1 MVACVNCERWNRIG
15 LLPSFKNDPKYRSW
29 QHATAVCIQEF
40 EIVGGTALE
49 FEDFAWYFLDTCH
62 YSIACSLQTN
72 IGALL
77 PHAPMQCV
85 HSTACKEHCGQRSA
99 AKAVVTVSAVAVFC
113 CDL

>member
-1 MVACVNCERWNRIG
+1 MLQRCA
-15 LLPSFKNDPKYRSW
+15 FKNLKLWEAQLSNLRILPGTSLTP
-29 QHATAVCIQEF
+29 AT
-40 EIVGGTALE
+40 TALR
-49 FEDFAWYFLDTCH
+49 AVY
-62 YSIACSLQTN
+62 QTN